1 MAIKVGIGPIR
12 ERPNDATATDGC
24 DADFGTCCLKVPL
37 ERIRV
42 PNAPTVV
49 VSVCSSSGSS
59 LVREAVERLVSDL
72 AGNGRRSPMPLVDS
86 ASAGLVL
93 FFSLR
98 HIRLRQLEAMAA
110 RRAVN
115 QSRRL
120 PDSASIPLVSSLH
133 PKSRSTP
140 LLSVG
145 LVLLGAFL
153 LIGYSYS
160 SSGGFVRDKE
170 AIHKG
175 EGASCTSEVQ
185 RAIPF
190 LKKAYGQSMRKVL
203 HIGPDTCTVVSTLLE
218 EDDTEAWGVEPYDL
232 EDADSSCKRLIHA
245 LDYLSPKYLNK
256 TLPDL
261 ARVSSDGLVIFSG
274 QQRAKVSELAK
285 FGKPVKLRSSSWWI
299 RYFVQTG
306 LQENEA
312 ATKKFEQAASK
323 RTKGE
328 PSPMATDFSSSTRR
342 LFRSV
347 RRGNFRLRLG
357 FRVSFSVFLVLH
369 RDCLL
374 YFLPHSW
381 FLYPPQLIYLAVQRC
396 RIAETLCRLSI
407 SIRCFRV
414 SNPPF
419 MRISISDT
427 GVGSSLVEFQD
438 LDRGMCSVSS
448 DKWDGM
454 LSITTTGTRDKD
466 IHNYHLNLRE
476 ALTSKSRLNTLPP
489 TCKNHGTFRQ
499 DLLDYSA
506 FLGTEV
512 CFSTAEED
520 NIDDFMAWVFPFV
533 QKTSVSL
540 SFAFADIPTED
551 TFASYC
557 ASILNL
563 AVDLTVEHTENLGRY
578 NHLLQETDD
587 IYLPLSLS
595 NNERLLLSLKSY
607 VLRHRNAL
615 DKECQLCFT
624 SRDCVHLFLE
634 RSFKVWNWGC
644 KQHPKCQRFWT
655 DSGSGNSDNICAITV
670 LSVEIELCYFTG
682 HYFSSSSCY
691 FNKIFLNLLNK
702 IVTRE
707 RTSADRN
714 LIKKAVKI
722 ALDDLKAKYAGT
734 LLSCRSVKIRNH
746 VPDLSRTIASLI
758 LSSNDPEFHGKF
770 GFGTPAQPITQ
781 CTLGINRCLATIMD
795 TCLGMNCFPVSIL
808 Q

>member
-624 SRDCVHLFLE
+624 SRDHLKFGTGVASNIQNV
-634 RSFKVWNWGC
+634 R
-644 KQHPKCQRFWT
+644 
-655 DSGSGNSDNICAITV
+655 GSGRIVEVAIVITSVQSQCCLWRLNYATSQMMYFQEFTPFSVSQSSIDALTSINWQNYGLRLREIIMDRDGNAV
-670 LSVEIELCYFTG
+670 LEWVDMPSFGNMDIAI
-682 HYFSSSSCY
+682 HS
-691 FNKIFLNLLNK
+691 
-702 IVTRE
+702 
-707 RTSADRN
+707 DRN

-758 LSSNDPEFHGKF
+758 LSSNDPEFHAS
-770 GFGTPAQPITQ
+770 TSRMRDAASSQ
-781 CTLGINRCLATIMD
+781 
-795 TCLGMNCFPVSIL
+795 
-808 Q
+808 

>member
-86 ASAGLVL
+86 ASADFNFIGRAALDSNAILISPFGYVV
-93 FFSLR
+93 
-98 HIRLRQLEAMAA
+98 HQHNRLRQLEAMAA

-232 EDADSSCKRLIHA
+232 EDADSSCKRLIRKGFVRSADIKFSLPYRPKSFSVVIVSDA

-274 QQRAKVSELAK
+274 YPGQQRAKVSELAK
-285 FGKPVKLRSSSWWI
+285 FGKPNAENVSQHRDTCEL
-299 RYFVQTG
+299 TG
-306 LQENEA
+306 LNCGVHPGGFDILFRLA
-312 ATKKFEQAASK
+312 YK
-323 RTKGE
+323 RTKLPRRSLSRLQARGLTNR
-328 PSPMATDFSSSTRR
+328 AARFFTSSHSHSEVS
-342 LFRSV
+342 LSYWSFRST
-347 RRGNFRLRLG
+347 
-357 FRVSFSVFLVLH
+357 VST
-369 RDCLL
+369 
-374 YFLPHSW
+374 
-381 FLYPPQLIYLAVQRC
+381 LIYLAVQRC

-419 MRISISDT
+419 MRISSECSHSSELKFFMSHMKTLEISRNKTEAYIDFIRMT
-427 GVGSSLVEFQD
+427 SFRHWGRKQLGGVPGPGPGNVFRFIRQM
-438 LDRGMCSVSS
+438 GWNAVNN
-448 DKWDGM
+448 
-454 LSITTTGTRDKD
+454 
-466 IHNYHLNLRE
+466 NY
-476 ALTSKSRLNTLPP
+476 
-489 TCKNHGTFRQ
+489 C
-499 DLLDYSA
+499 
-506 FLGTEV
+506 GTEV

-557 ASILNL
+557 ASIL
-563 AVDLTVEHTENLGRY
+563 VICFQV
-578 NHLLQETDD
+578 LQ
-587 IYLPLSLS
+587 
-595 NNERLLLSLKSY
+595 
-607 VLRHRNAL
+607 A
-615 DKECQLCFT
+615 
-624 SRDCVHLFLE
+624 
-634 RSFKVWNWGC
+634 
-644 KQHPKCQRFWT
+644 
-655 DSGSGNSDNICAITV
+655 
-670 LSVEIELCYFTG
+670 
-682 HYFSSSSCY
+682 
-691 FNKIFLNLLNK
+691 
-702 IVTRE
+702 
-707 RTSADRN
+707 
-714 LIKKAVKI
+714 
-722 ALDDLKAKYAGT
+722 
-734 LLSCRSVKIRNH
+734 
-746 VPDLSRTIASLI
+746 
-758 LSSNDPEFHGKF
+758 
-770 GFGTPAQPITQ
+770 
-781 CTLGINRCLATIMD
+781 
-795 TCLGMNCFPVSIL
+795 
-808 Q
+808 